1 MCRGRSLNVC
11 RLAASLALSLV
22 LGGSGCVRVLDLGTS
37 RWFGRTSTPSLSA
50 STEDLTANGSPPV
63 GLASSPMMSPAGTTN
78 ALSWNANGMTAP
90 ATMPA
95 LDLATAPRRPLPL
108 QQAVLMG
115 LHKSE
120 VVRTLSGSVRIEPI
134 TTLDP
139 AIADAELRKESARF
153 DPRASASYFGSRI
166 NQPPDSFF
174 GPGLPTDTRRDEANF
189 AAGIEKLWPWGT
201 TTRLTYDPSLGY
213 LFFPQGTSGINP
225 AYTTATIFELRQP
238 LLRAGGWKVNAA
250 PIQIAAARADQ
261 SQWEVTQVTLAQLR
275 SITDAY
281 WKLHAAMIALQA
293 VESVLPLADEVV
305 RIEQLRMDSQRS
317 IYMDVARASVNLE
330 NLKRQRS
337 QAQLNVTQREYDL
350 RQLLGLPS
358 NDGTLLTPID
368 TPSQLKANFDVATLM
383 QTAYSRR
390 PDLNRRRSRREEQE
404 WRLVAARNGKLPQLD
419 LRALTRTSGLDA
431 RLDDSLSQLSTFEYT
446 DWTVGLEFS
455 VPLGNRRAKAD
466 VESAELQLMREIALL
481 RGFEEQ
487 VAFDFAGLLAELQT
501 TWERYESAMR
511 QVQYT
516 QEWLRLARIRFASP
530 PAANRG
536 DDWLLLAL
544 YDYQVAMQSYITAY
558 STASQMLAD
567 YNTLLVRVEE
577 AQGTLLDR
585 WQIGFVDGS
594 NANVP
599 PVAPTAKD
607 LGGHSVGP

>member
-1 MCRGRSLNVC
+1 
-11 RLAASLALSLV
+11 
-22 LGGSGCVRVLDLGTS
+22 
-37 RWFGRTSTPSLSA
+37 
-50 STEDLTANGSPPV
+50 
-63 GLASSPMMSPAGTTN
+63 MMSPVGAP
-78 ALSWNANGMTAP
+78 TAP
-90 ATMPA
+90 GWNTTGVTTSTTPPVIN
-95 LDLATAPRRPLPL
+95 LATAPRRPLPL

-115 LHKSE
+115 LQKSE
-120 VVRTLSGSVRIEPI
+120 LVRTLSGSVRIEPI

-153 DPRASASYFGSRI
+153 DPRASAAYIGGQI
-166 NQPPDSFF
+166 NQPPNSFF
-174 GPGLPTDTRRDEANF
+174 GPGLAENTRRDEANF
-189 AAGIEKLWPWGT
+189 AAGLEKLWPWGT
-201 TTRLTYDPSLGY
+201 TTRLVYDPGLGY
-213 LFFPQGTSGINP
+213 LFFPQGSSSGFNP
-225 AYTTATIFELRQP
+225 AYTTATFFELRQP

-261 SQWEVTQVTLAQLR
+261 SQWEVTQATLAQLR

-281 WKLHAAMIALQA
+281 WKLHAAMIALQS

-305 RIEQLRMDSQRS
+305 RIEQLRLESQRS

-337 QAQLNVTQREYDL
+337 QAQLNVVQREYDL

-358 NDGTLLTPID
+358 SDGTLLTPID
-368 TPSQLKANFDVATLM
+368 TPSQLKANFDVATLV

-390 PDLNRRRSRREEQE
+390 PDLNRRRARREEQE

-419 LRALTRTSGLDA
+419 FRALTRTSGLNSQ
-431 RLDDSLSQLSTFEYT
+431 LDDSLSQMSTFNYT
-446 DWTVGLEFS
+446 DWTLGLEFS
-455 VPLGNRRAKAD
+455 MPLGNRRAKAD
-466 VESAELQLMREIALL
+466 VESAELQLMRELALL

-487 VAFDFAGLLAELQT
+487 VAFEFSGLIAELQT

-516 QEWLRLARIRFASP
+516 QEWLRLARIRFSSP

-544 YDYQVAMQSYITAY
+544 YDYQIAMQSYITAI

-567 YNTLLVRVEE
+567 YNTLLVRIEE
-577 AQGTLLDR
+577 SQGTLLDR

-594 NANVP
+594 NQAVP
-599 PVAPTAKD
+599 QAAPMLNDA
-607 LGGHSVGP
+607 GGHSIPAPPNQPTAPQSNAAVNYHQNSVRK

>member
-1 MCRGRSLNVC
+1 M
-11 RLAASLALSLV
+11 
-22 LGGSGCVRVLDLGTS
+22 
-37 RWFGRTSTPSLSA
+37 
-50 STEDLTANGSPPV
+50 PPI
-63 GLASSPMMSPAGTTN
+63 N
-78 ALSWNANGMTAP
+78 
-90 ATMPA
+90 
-95 LDLATAPRRPLPL
+95 LATAPRRPLPL

-115 LHKSE
+115 LQKSE
-120 VVRTLSGSVRIEPI
+120 IVRTLSGSVRIEPI

-153 DPRASASYFGSRI
+153 DPRASAAYFGSRI

-174 GPGLPTDTRRDEANF
+174 GPGLSTNTRRDEANF
-189 AAGIEKLWPWGT
+189 AAGLEKLWPWGT

-213 LFFPQGTSGINP
+213 LFFPQGTSSGFNP
-225 AYTTATIFELRQP
+225 AYTTATVFEVRQP
-238 LLRAGGWKVNAA
+238 LLRAGGWKVNTA

-261 SQWEVTQVTLAQLR
+261 TQWEVTQVTLAQLR

-305 RIEQLRMDSQRS
+305 RIEQLRLESQRS

-337 QAQLNVTQREYDL
+337 QAQLNVVQREYDL

-358 NDGTLLTPID
+358 SDGTLLTPID
-368 TPSQLKANFDVATLM
+368 TPSQLKASFDVGMLV

-390 PDLNRRRSRREEQE
+390 PDLNRRRARREEQE

-419 LRALTRTSGLDA
+419 FRALTRTSGLNS
-431 RLDDSLSQLSTFEYT
+431 RLDDSLDQLSTFKYT

-466 VESAELQLMREIALL
+466 VESAELQLMRELALL

-487 VAFDFAGLLAELQT
+487 VVFEFAGLIAELQT
-501 TWERYESAMR
+501 TWERYESSMR
-511 QVQYT
+511 QVQFT

-544 YDYQVAMQSYITAY
+544 YDYQVAMQSYIAAY
-558 STASQMLAD
+558 STASQMLSD
-567 YNTLLVRVEE
+567 YNTLLVRIEE
-577 AQGTLLDR
+577 SQGTLLDR

-594 NANVP
+594 NASVL
-599 PVAPTAKD
+599 PVAPIAKD
-607 LGGHSVGP
+607 LGGHSIGP